1 MINVFSFIVALTG
14 YFFSF
19 SANAYEPV
27 QLARYS
33 YMQPTAT
40 PEQENI
46 LSVVVE
52 MQFNSHIETV
62 GESIVYLLSRSGFQ
76 IAPEESSDP
85 SMSILFALKLP
96 LIHRNLGPITIENGL
111 RTLAGPS
118 WDLVIDP
125 VNRYI
130 SFDLLD
136 KYRHKDV
143 INTYQ
148 KKLSVLSNIESDKTN
163 DFED

>member
-14 YFFSF
+14 CFFSF

-40 PEQENI
+40 PEQKNI

-62 GESIVYLLSRSGFQ
+62 GESI
-76 IAPEESSDP
+76 
-85 SMSILFALKLP
+85 
-96 LIHRNLGPITIENGL
+96 
-111 RTLAGPS
+111 
-118 WDLVIDP
+118 
-125 VNRYI
+125 
-130 SFDLLD
+130 
-136 KYRHKDV
+136 
-143 INTYQ
+143 
-148 KKLSVLSNIESDKTN
+148 
-163 DFED
+163 